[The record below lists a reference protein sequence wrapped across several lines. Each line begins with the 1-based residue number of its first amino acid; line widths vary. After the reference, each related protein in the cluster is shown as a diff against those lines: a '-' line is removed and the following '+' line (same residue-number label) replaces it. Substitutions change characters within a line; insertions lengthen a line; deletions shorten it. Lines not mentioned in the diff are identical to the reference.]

1 LKGIKILGTGSYSP
15 EMVLTNEDLSAYV
28 DTSDEWITTRTGI
41 KKRHIANGE
50 PTWSMGTKAS
60 KKAIEMANIDIKD
73 IDLIIVSSTTED
85 YYLPSTACMIQ
96 RELGISGCMAL
107 DLNCACSGFAYAID
121 MARRYF
127 LADDMK
133 YILVVSTEAL
143 SKVTDFTD
151 RTTCVLFGD
160 GAGACV
166 LEKAEDTLYTS
177 YLGADGN
184 GAEFLC
190 ARHHEPARQLHGDP
204 VKVQD
209 GLPSEIKP
217 YIIQNGKEVYKF
229 ATKILPMA
237 TRSACEKIN
246 LSVDEIDYFVP
257 HQANIRI
264 IETACKNL
272 GATMDK
278 FIVNIAEHGNT
289 SSATIPIAFDEAV
302 RSGKIK
308 RGDKICFVGFGAGLT
323 YGAVIFEY

>member
-1 LKGIKILGTGSYSP
+1 MQGINILGTGSYSP
-15 EMVLTNEDLSAYV
+15 EMILTNDDLSSYV
-28 DTSDEWITTRTGI
+28 ETSDEWITTRTGI
-41 KKRHIANGE
+41 KKRHISNGE
-50 PTWSMGTKAS
+50 PTWSMGTKAA
-60 KKAIEMANIDIKD
+60 KNAIAMAGIDIKD
-73 IDLIIVSSTTED
+73 IGLIIVSSTTED

-96 RELGISGCMAL
+96 RELGATGCMAL
-107 DLNCACSGFAYAID
+107 DINCACSGFAYGMD
-121 MARRYF
+121 MARRYL
-127 LADDMK
+127 LAGDIK
-133 YILVVSTEAL
+133 YILVVATESL
-143 SKVTDFTD
+143 SKITDF

-166 LEKAEDTLYTS
+166 VEASDKLFTS

-184 GAEFLC
+184 GATFLC
-190 ARHHEPARQLHGDP
+190 ARHHEPQRQLHGEP
-204 VKVQD
+204 VHIED
-209 GLPSEIKP
+209 GLPTEIKP

-237 TRSACEKIN
+237 TRMACQKID
-246 LSVDEIDYFVP
+246 LPISDIDFFIP

-272 GATMDK
+272 DSTMDK

-289 SSATIPIAFDEAV
+289 SSATIPIAFDEAI

-323 YGAVIFEY
+323 YGAVVIEY